1 MVNAH
6 NRPVRFQ
13 VYTSC
18 KILLLTTVRLSVYEL
33 VEIQIVFLNLDRCV
47 REVVSDELFDLYVLT
62 QDCIL

>member
-6 NRPVRFQ
+6 NRPVRFK